1 MMEWSKDMNRKWA
14 KLNREGGQ
22 SLVEFAVSGIII
34 LLLLVAI
41 ADFGRAF
48 FTYLSMRDAAQ
59 EGAAFGSICPRHY
72 PQILGRIRNTG
83 NLPVSLED
91 PTQVFIDCH
100 YWVDYDGDG
109 IADVDTEIWPCDIDP
124 NLHTLNP
131 GDGIRIRVRYP
142 SFVITTP
149 LLGSIIGNQI
159 SLQAEVT
166 DTILRVVDRGAT
178 CP

>member
-1 MMEWSKDMNRKWA
+1 MRNRQI
-14 KLNREGGQ
+14 NYEGANGQ
-22 SLVEFAVSGIII
+22 SLVEFAVSGIVI

-72 PQILGRIRNTG
+72 NQIISRIRNTG
-83 NLPVSLED
+83 NLPVSLADE
-91 PTQVFIDCH
+91 TQVLIDCY
-100 YWVDYDGDG
+100 YWFDVNGNGVVDPGETWECNGGFVPTSGYG
-109 IADVDTEIWPCDIDP
+109 IQ
-124 NLHTLNP
+124 
-131 GDGIRIRVRYP
+131 IRVRYP
-142 SFVITTP
+142 NFVITTP

-159 SLQAEVT
+159 SLQTEVT
-166 DTILRVVDRGAT
+166 DTILRVVDPTAA

>member
-1 MMEWSKDMNRKWA
+1 MEWSKEMNRRWT
-14 KLNREGGQ
+14 KLNHEVGQ

-72 PQILGRIRNTG
+72 NQILSRVRNTG

-91 PTQVFIDCH
+91 STQVFIDCH
-100 YWVDYDGDG
+100 YWRDYYNYG
-109 IADVDTEIWPCDIDP
+109 IADSDEIWLCTDINNP
-124 NLHTLNP
+124 PSP

-166 DTILRVVDRGAT
+166 DTILRVVDSGAT